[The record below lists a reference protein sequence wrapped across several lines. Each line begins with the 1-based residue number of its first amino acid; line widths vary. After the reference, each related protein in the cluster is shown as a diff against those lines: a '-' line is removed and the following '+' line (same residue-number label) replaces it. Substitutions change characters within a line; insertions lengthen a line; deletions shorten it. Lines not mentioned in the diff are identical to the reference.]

1 MPTQYA
7 TTTDLARLGLAS
19 GVLSRVDTA
28 ELDAQLAAASQIA
41 DGYLRAHPYVLPLTA
56 WGDDL
61 RAAVCA
67 LASENL
73 IVTRGANPEDPAN
86 KAVFDRANHWRAW
99 LRDVSRGAVDLSV
112 TDSTPTV
119 DEPATFASSRAR
131 RGWRR
136 Y

>member
-7 TTTDLARLGLAS
+7 TTTDLARLGLSS

-28 ELDAQLAAASQIA
+28 ELDAQLAAASQCA
-41 DGYLRAHPYVLPLTA
+41 DGYLRAKPYALPLTA

-67 LASENL
+67 LAAENL

-86 KAVFDRANHWRAW
+86 KSVFDRAERARAW
-99 LRDVSRGAVDLSV
+99 LRDIARGTVEIAV
-112 TDSTPTV
+112 TDSTPDV
-119 DEPATFASSRAR
+119 DEPGTYTSTRAR